1 MTAEARLAVEHMI
14 ATNPATRAM
23 LSNPGRET
31 KVTEALK
38 IMAACRARDIS
49 GSNLG
54 ETARV
59 LTTTQAHDPIT
70 NIWIGPVLRKPLS
83 SSNR

>member
-1 MTAEARLAVEHMI
+1 MQELLWMERTESVVMPSPVEHDSSLSMFTLYRKRAMTAEARLAVEHMI

-49 GSNLG
+49 G
-54 ETARV
+54 
-59 LTTTQAHDPIT
+59 
-70 NIWIGPVLRKPLS
+70 
-83 SSNR
+83 